1 MKKRIGMLTV
11 IGCIFFSGMF
21 VGGCR
26 MPDTVKGTLSS
37 DGTIYDVESY
47 KLSGDVTFLPISVQ
61 KIDNHSAESTVI
73 TEFVNIKDKTVW
85 MQSYKGYYR
94 ADSGVGQSMVQEL
107 DPDGKPKLYSGDINE
122 LIKKFQNEK
131 CNLVFRGT
139 IYSFYQF
146 TAYGRQTEIKE
157 IMMCLF

>member
-73 TEFVNIKDKTVW
+73 TEFVNIKDKMVCRT
-85 MQSYKGYYR
+85 K
-94 ADSGVGQSMVQEL
+94 DIIGQSVVL
-107 DPDGKPKLYSGDINE
+107 GRAWSRN
-122 LIKKFQNEK
+122 LIRMESRS
-131 CNLVFRGT
+131 CIPGILT
-139 IYSFYQF
+139 S
-146 TAYGRQTEIKE
+146 
-157 IMMCLF
+157 

>member
-1 MKKRIGMLTV
+1 MMEERLLKKKIGMLAV

-73 TEFVNIKDKTVW
+73 IEFVNIKDKTVW

-122 LIKKFQNEK
+122 LIKKFQK
-131 CNLVFRGT
+131 
-139 IYSFYQF
+139 
-146 TAYGRQTEIKE
+146 
-157 IMMCLF
+157 

>member
-1 MKKRIGMLTV
+1 MMEERLLKKRIGMLTV

-73 TEFVNIKDKTVW
+73 TGQTVVL
-85 MQSYKGYYR
+85 GR
-94 ADSGVGQSMVQEL
+94 AWF
-107 DPDGKPKLYSGDINE
+107 KN
-122 LIKKFQNEK
+122 LIRMENRS
-131 CNLVFRGT
+131 CIPGILTN
-139 IYSFYQF
+139 
-146 TAYGRQTEIKE
+146 
-157 IMMCLF
+157 

>member
-1 MKKRIGMLTV
+1 MMEERLLKKRIGMLTV

-107 DPDGKPKLYSGDINE
+107 DPDGKTKLYTGDINE
-122 LIKKFQNEK
+122 LIKKFQK
-131 CNLVFRGT
+131 
-139 IYSFYQF
+139 
-146 TAYGRQTEIKE
+146 
-157 IMMCLF
+157 

>member
-1 MKKRIGMLTV
+1 MKKKIGMLAV

-85 MQSYKGYYR
+85 MQSYK
-94 ADSGVGQSMVQEL
+94 V
-107 DPDGKPKLYSGDINE
+107 
-122 LIKKFQNEK
+122 
-131 CNLVFRGT
+131 
-139 IYSFYQF
+139 
-146 TAYGRQTEIKE
+146 
-157 IMMCLF
+157 LFKI

>member
-1 MKKRIGMLTV
+1 MLTV

-47 KLSGDVTFLPISVQ
+47 KLSGDVTFLPISEQ
-61 KIDNHSAESTVI
+61 KIDNNDEDPTVI

-85 MQSYKGYYR
+85 MQSYKSC
-94 ADSGVGQSMVQEL
+94 SGSGMYAISIGQSMVQEL
-107 DPDGKPKLYSGDINE
+107 DPDGKPKLYTGDINE
-122 LIKKFQNEK
+122 LIKKFQK
-131 CNLVFRGT
+131 
-139 IYSFYQF
+139 
-146 TAYGRQTEIKE
+146 
-157 IMMCLF
+157 